1 MIKNVLLTGGSGFLG
16 SHILKALLIANY
28 NVIVLARKNSNLRRI
43 KNLDERLELYYI
55 NEDLSNLN
63 DLFSKNNIDVI
74 IHTATEYGRNS
85 TMSSILQSN
94 LLFPIKLIE
103 EGIKNNLKLFINSDT
118 FFGKPMFKDSSY
130 LNEYTTSKKYFLDY
144 LFDSKEK
151 LKIVNMRLEHIFG
164 EYDSENKFVTNVLY
178 QLINNKTEVL
188 LTEGLQKR
196 DFIYIDDVVYAYLK
210 VLENS
215 SKLDEF
221 TEFGV
226 GRGNSITV
234 RSFVEIL
241 FEITE
246 SKSELKF
253 GAVPTREGEIQ
264 DSIANLDGLKG
275 LGWKSNYD
283 LRSAISKLIEIE
295 KRIKID

>member
-16 SHILKALLIANY
+16 SHILKGLLRANY
-28 NVIVLARKNSNLRRI
+28 NVVVLVRKKSNLHRI
-43 KNLDERLELYYI
+43 ESFKDKYKLFCI

-63 DLFSKNNIDVI
+63 DLFSENVIDVI
-74 IHTATEYGRNS
+74 IHTATEYGRDS
-85 TMSSILQSN
+85 SMSSILQSN
-94 LLFPIKLIE
+94 LLFPVKLLE

-118 FFGKPMFKDSSY
+118 FFGKSTFKDSSY

-144 LFDSKEK
+144 LLDSKEK
-151 LKIVNMRLEHIFG
+151 FKVVNMRLEHIFG

-178 QLINNKTEVL
+178 QLINNKTEIF

-196 DFIYIDDVVYAYLK
+196 DFIYIDDVVDAYLK

-215 SKLDEF
+215 SKLDKF

-234 RSFVEIL
+234 RYFVELL
-241 FEITE
+241 FEITK
-246 SKSELKF
+246 SNSELKF
-253 GAVPTREGEIQ
+253 GALPIREGEIQ
-264 DSIANLDGLKG
+264 DSTANLDGLIE

-283 LRSAISKLIEIE
+283 LKSAISKLVDIE
-295 KRIKID
+295 KKSK